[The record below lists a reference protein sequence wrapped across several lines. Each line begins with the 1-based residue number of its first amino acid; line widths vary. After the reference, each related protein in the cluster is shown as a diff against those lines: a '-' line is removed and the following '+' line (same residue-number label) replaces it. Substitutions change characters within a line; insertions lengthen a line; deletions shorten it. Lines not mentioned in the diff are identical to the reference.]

1 MKRSKLLTLLLA
13 AAAAAVLLSGAIAVP
28 ILCRPFYYAHI
39 GPLRLEETTGY
50 TRSEIKTA
58 YDEMLD
64 YCLGGEEFSTG
75 VLRWSESGKAHFTD
89 VRVLFLLDL
98 KVLAV
103 SAAVL
108 ILTLIAARLAELRP
122 ARLAGRGPA
131 FWAGAGLGGLFL
143 ILGGLA
149 ALDFDRAFVVFHSL
163 FFPGKTNWLFDPRT
177 DEIINILPEVFFRNC
192 AILILTVL
200 ILGCAGLI
208 VGDLLAGRKGR
219 AAAKP

>member
-1 MKRSKLLTLLLA
+1 MKQSKLLTLLLA
-13 AAAAAVLLSGAIAVP
+13 VSTAAVLLTAAIAVP

-39 GPLRLEETTGY
+39 DPLQLEEATGY
-50 TRSEIKTA
+50 TRAEIKTA

-64 YCLGGEEFSTG
+64 YCLGGDEFSTG
-75 VLRWSESGKAHFTD
+75 VLRWSESGKDHFTD

-108 ILTLIAARLAELRP
+108 VLALIAARLAGLRP

-143 ILGGLA
+143 LMAGLA

-192 AILILTVL
+192 AILILAVL
-200 ILGCAGLI
+200 VLGCAGLI
-208 VGDLLAGRKGR
+208 VGDLWAGRKAR
-219 AAAKP
+219 TAEKA

>member
-1 MKRSKLLTLLLA
+1 MKQSKLLTLLLA
-13 AAAAAVLLSGAIAVP
+13 VAAAAVLLSGAIAVP

-39 GPLRLEETTGY
+39 DPLQLEEATGY
-50 TRSEIKTA
+50 TRAEIKTA

-64 YCLGGEEFSTG
+64 YCLGGDEFSTG
-75 VLRWSESGKAHFTD
+75 VLRWSESGKDHFTD

-108 ILTLIAARLAELRP
+108 VLALIAARLAGLRP

-143 ILGGLA
+143 LVGGLA

-192 AILILTVL
+192 AILILAVL
-200 ILGCAGLI
+200 VLGCAGLI
-208 VGDLLAGRKGR
+208 VGDLWAGRKAR
-219 AAAKP
+219 TAEKA